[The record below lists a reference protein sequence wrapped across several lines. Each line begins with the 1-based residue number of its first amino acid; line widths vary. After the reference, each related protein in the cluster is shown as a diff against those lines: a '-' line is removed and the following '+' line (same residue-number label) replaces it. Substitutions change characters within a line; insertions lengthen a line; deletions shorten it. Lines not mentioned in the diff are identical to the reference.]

1 MFFLQALLGKARA
14 LEASGEARAAWELL
28 SEASLQLPWAVP
40 LLVELARLTL
50 AQQDW
55 EGLADVV
62 GRLQQADGGNVMG
75 LAYTGV
81 CSSRQQQQHDMHS
94 VRLPCRTG

>member
-1 MFFLQALLGKARA
+1 MLQALLGKARA
-14 LEASGEARAAWELL
+14 LEATSEARAAWELL

-62 GRLQQADGGNVMG
+62 GRLQQADGGNVMA
-75 LAYTGV
+75 LAYTGA
-81 CSSRQQQQHDMHS
+81 
-94 VRLPCRTG
+94 CRAA